1 MFCCAYQTPRFSVS
15 VTVTGLRH
23 ARFVTGQCCTLRAE
37 TPKSI
42 PARRTNPSVGMYVI
56 IGCSSR
62 DEKRLLSLF
71 YLEGFYDATQ
81 FASLPSL

>member
-1 MFCCAYQTPRFSVS
+1 
-15 VTVTGLRH
+15 
-23 ARFVTGQCCTLRAE
+23 
-37 TPKSI
+37 
-42 PARRTNPSVGMYVI
+42 MYVI

-81 FASLPSL
+81 FASLPHCSLIMR

>member
-1 MFCCAYQTPRFSVS
+1 LRVPDTSVQCERYGDR
-15 VTVTGLRH
+15 VAARKVRDWRVLH
-23 ARFVTGQCCTLRAE
+23 AASGDAE
-37 TPKSI
+37 EYPSEKDH
-42 PARRTNPSVGMYVI
+42 PSVGMYVI

>member
-1 MFCCAYQTPRFSVS
+1 
-15 VTVTGLRH
+15 
-23 ARFVTGQCCTLRAE
+23 
-37 TPKSI
+37 
-42 PARRTNPSVGMYVI
+42 MYVI

-81 FASLPSL
+81 VASLPSLWPHHAMMTLPTSLIARAREPPKVGVTGPRT

>member
-1 MFCCAYQTPRFSVS
+1 
-15 VTVTGLRH
+15 
-23 ARFVTGQCCTLRAE
+23 
-37 TPKSI
+37 
-42 PARRTNPSVGMYVI
+42 MYVI

-71 YLEGFYDATQ
+71 YFEGFYDATQ